1 MQPRLNFAK
10 ASQDAYKAVLDLE
23 TYVQTSGLER
33 RFIHLIKLRA
43 SIINHCA
50 YCIDMH
56 VKESRNDG
64 LSEQWINLVSAW
76 EESPIYNEKERALL
90 TWVDAV
96 TRVADTHV
104 PDSAYETL
112 KAQFTEEEMMK
123 ISVAIGVINVWNRL
137 CVGFRAMHPIDQPA
151 KAA

>member
-23 TYVQTSGLER
+23 NYVQTSGLER

-76 EESPIYNEKERALL
+76 EESPIYDEKERALL

-112 KAQFTEEEMMK
+112 KAHFSEEEMMK

-137 CVGFRAMHPIDQPA
+137 CVGFRAMHPVDPPA
-151 KAA
+151 RAA

>member
-1 MQPRLNFAK
+1 MQPRLNFAN

-23 TYVQTSGLER
+23 NYVQTSGLER

-76 EESPIYNEKERALL
+76 EESPIYDEKERALL

-96 TRVADTHV
+96 TRVADTHI

-112 KAQFTEEEMMK
+112 KAHFSEEEMMK

-151 KAA
+151 RAA

>member
-1 MQPRLNFAK
+1 MQPRLNFYK
-10 ASQDAYKAVLDLE
+10 ASQEAYNAVKNLE
-23 TYVQTSGLER
+23 NYVQGCGLER
-33 RFIHLIKLRA
+33 RHIHLIKLRA

-56 VKESRNDG
+56 AKESRHDG
-64 LSEQWINLVSAW
+64 LSEQWINLMSAW
-76 EESPIYNEKERALL
+76 EESPIYDDKERALL

-112 KAQFTEEEMMK
+112 KAHFTEEDMVK
-123 ISVAIGVINVWNRL
+123 ITVAIGVINIWNRL

>member
-1 MQPRLNFAK
+1 MQQRLNFFT
-10 ASQDAYKAVLDLE
+10 ASQESYEAVKALE
-23 TYVQTSGLER
+23 IYVQQCGIES

-56 VKESRNDG
+56 YMESRQDG
-64 LSEQWINLVSAW
+64 LSEQCIKLMSAW
-76 EESPIYNEKERALL
+76 EESPVYDEKERALL
-90 TWVDAV
+90 AWVDAV

-104 PDSAYETL
+104 PDSVYEGL
-112 KAQFTEEEMMK
+112 KAHFSEEEMVK
-123 ISVAIGVINVWNRL
+123 FTVAIGVINIWNRL
-137 CVGFRAMHPIDQPA
+137 CVGFRAMHPIDKPA

>member
-1 MQPRLNFAK
+1 MEPRLNFFK
-10 ASQDAYKAVLDLE
+10 ASQEAYNAVKNLE
-23 TYVQTSGLER
+23 NYVQGCGLEKR
-33 RFIHLIKLRA
+33 HIHLIKLRA

-56 VKESRNDG
+56 VKESRHDG
-64 LSEQWINLVSAW
+64 LSEQWINLMSAW
-76 EESPIYNEKERALL
+76 EESPIYDEKERALL

-104 PDSAYETL
+104 PNSAYEAL
-112 KAQFTEEEMMK
+112 RAHFTEEDMVK
-123 ISVAIGVINVWNRL
+123 ITVAIGVINVWNRL
-137 CVGFRAMHPIDQPA
+137 CVGFRAMHPVDQPA